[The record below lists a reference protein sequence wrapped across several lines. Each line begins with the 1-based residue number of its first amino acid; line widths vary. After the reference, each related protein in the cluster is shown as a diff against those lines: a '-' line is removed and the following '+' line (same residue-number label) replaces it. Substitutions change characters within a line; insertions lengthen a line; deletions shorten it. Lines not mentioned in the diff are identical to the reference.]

1 MDFFSFFK
9 VIQAGM
15 FDQKSTGVERRMF
28 LQNLLEQDEE
38 EDEEEDEVPDD
49 ETINQML
56 ARTEEEFEWYQV
68 RCFLLFRV
76 HVLLTKIIFKKKKLK
91 SSVIEFSILKKR
103 DQLF

>member
-1 MDFFSFFK
+1 
-9 VIQAGM
+9 
-15 FDQKSTGVERRMF
+15 MF

-68 RCFLLFRV
+68 SPFLVFFLCSPVQDKLTFIFQLV
-76 HVLLTKIIFKKKKLK
+76 YLLKLK
-91 SSVIEFSILKKR
+91 EYNF
-103 DQLF
+103 

>member
-1 MDFFSFFK
+1 MYHASHFSLQ

-68 RCFLLFRV
+68 SPFLVFFMFASTRK
-76 HVLLTKIIFKKKKLK
+76 TNF
-91 SSVIEFSILKKR
+91 
-103 DQLF
+103 